1 MASTPSQNITVQ
13 ILRLI
18 RSASRRQ
25 EEITI
30 SELIYKLGQ
39 DHSGRFSGRY
49 LYYLDEGVT
58 SPSSLERMGNLLREL
73 EDLGLV
79 AVSSFDDVTGNEK
92 WTASASWRLSDN
104 GRNDDDGGDD
114 EPPNGQSDNGDDQNG
129 EGSGLA
135 EILSH
140 PLLFSL
146 DQEEFGG
153 LVDKLFENEEK

>member
-13 ILRLI
+13 LLRLI
-18 RSASRRQ
+18 RRASRRQ

-39 DHSGRFSGRY
+39 DQRGRFSGIYRY
-49 LYYLDEGVT
+49 YIDDGAM
-58 SPSSLERMGNLLREL
+58 SARSLERMGNLLREL
-73 EDLGLV
+73 EELGLV
-79 AVSSFDDVTGNEK
+79 EVSSFDEITGSEK
-92 WTASASWRLSDN
+92 WTASVNWLLSDN
-104 GRNDDDGGDD
+104 GHNGDDGGDD
-114 EPPNGQSDNGDDQNG
+114 DPPNGSNNNGDDQND

-135 EILSH
+135 EVLSH

-146 DQEEFGG
+146 DQEGFGD